1 MRPSADIGAIEADL
15 EAGIVATLGVAAPA
29 PRKKH
34 VPNEQAHR
42 YYLKARFEENQWT
55 VAANALARQ
64 DSRRALELDPA
75 YAAAYWSLG
84 KRDLESQ

>member
-1 MRPSADIGAIEADL
+1 
-15 EAGIVATLGVAAPA
+15 
-29 PRKKH
+29 

-84 KRDLESQ
+84 SAIWNRK